1 MQCSVGLQDM
11 KIPIGDPKNISQQ
24 YDDVILYFDE
34 VPLIDERCYQYL
46 LSYTSNERV
55 RYAQKYKLREDR
67 ILLNN
72 YRQMEKEKGKP
83 WTKRLVKILEY
94 HFDIVELKY
103 DCIPSDESWCYLNYL
118 ETESAIFLP
127 ALSPKHD
134 CDSDLAAFKVFSRI
148 FKEKTIRQV
157 YARPLIKDGGALHCA
172 TWNLYL

>member
-1 MQCSVGLQDM
+1 MRKKLLTLVF
-11 KIPIGDPKNISQQ
+11 
-24 YDDVILYFDE
+24 V
-34 VPLIDERCYQYL
+34 LITFVLPTKAIVNGRSLNTTLKDL
-46 LSYTSNERV
+46 NE
-55 RYAQKYKLREDR
+55 E
-67 ILLNN
+67 LLNN
-72 YRQMEKEKGKP
+72 YRQIEKEKGKP

-118 ETESAIFLP
+118 ETGSAIILP

-134 CDSDLAAFKVFSRI
+134 CDSDLAASKVFSRI
-148 FKEKTIRQV
+148 FKKKTIRQV